1 MNQWSLRR
9 RRIVLFIVLT
19 TLIILVG
26 VPMFFF
32 VYKAPTCADGVMN
45 GDESGVDCGGSCESL
60 CRAESLP
67 IVLKGDPRVLRVA
80 TSTYV
85 AVAYAEN
92 PNVSGEVYRAGY
104 TFKIFDATSTVPVK
118 VISGSTY
125 IPANSSIAIFEG
137 TFNIVETVPER
148 AIFEWDKDLEWKRVS
163 TRASRVEVTYDGL
176 ILASTTPRLDASAE
190 NLTPENISNID
201 LVALIFDETGTI
213 IGASKT
219 FINDLPR
226 GGKEAV
232 VFTWPE
238 PFLGSPVSIEIVQ
251 RILPDRSFIK

>member
-1 MNQWSLRR
+1 MNQWSIRR
-9 RRIVLFIVLT
+9 RRIVLFIVLA

-26 VPMFFF
+26 VPLFFF

-45 GDESGVDCGGSCESL
+45 GDESGVDCGGSCENL
-60 CRAESLP
+60 CRAEALP

-104 TFKIFDATSTVPVK
+104 TFKIFDATSTEPIK

-137 TFNIVETVPER
+137 TFNVADTIPLRV
-148 AIFEWDKDLEWKRVS
+148 IFEWDKNLEWKKVS
-163 TRASRVEVTYDGL
+163 TRASQVEVTFDGL
-176 ILASTTPRLDASAE
+176 LSASTTPRLDAVVE
-190 NLTPENISNID
+190 NLTPETILNID
-201 LVALIFDETGTI
+201 LVALIFDETSTI

-219 FINDLPR
+219 YINSLSP
-226 GGKEAV
+226 GGEENV
-232 VFTWPE
+232 VFTWP
-238 PFLGSPVSIEIVQ
+238 
-251 RILPDRSFIK
+251 